1 MSRTT
6 LLVLVALGATLA
18 GFALSSNTRR
28 AQESSQEP
36 RDTASAAGPQKTTL
50 GWQETYGSESEHLV
64 FSVES
69 LEIRPDGW
77 EAQVGLENA
86 SSASYEVGGPSAA
99 SGYTFGLMLMD
110 TGELAE
116 LERRNENGTLP
127 AVRRAVTFEPPLP
140 AILDPG
146 ASWEGTMSAPGALV
160 ADSWARVVFG
170 PLVSVGS
177 APEGLPEDVVWFTDS
192 AYRLRR

>member
-28 AQESSQEP
+28 AQQSSQEP
-36 RDTASAAGPQKTTL
+36 RRTASAAGPQKAKL
-50 GWQETYGSESEHLV
+50 GWREEYGSRREHLV
-64 FSVES
+64 FSVAS
-69 LEIRPDGW
+69 LEIRPNGW
-77 EAQVGLENA
+77 EARVGFENA

-110 TGELAE
+110 TGARDE
-116 LERRNENGTLP
+116 LERRNQNGTLP

-140 AILDPG
+140 AILEPG
-146 ASWEGTMSAPGALV
+146 ESWRGAMSAPGALV
-160 ADSWARVVFG
+160 AHSWAHVVFG

-177 APEGLPEDVVWFTDS
+177 APEGLPESIVWFTDS
-192 AYRLRR
+192 AYRLRP